1 MPFSTFSWV
10 SPAVNRSDIWYWII
24 LSEKEMQNDREGTQS
39 EFHGLCAP
47 LLTMDPINYTCT
59 RRGVCFIIWCAWK
72 YAKNILASLLLCKS
86 SPGVRACVCVRARK
100 CETKGFGRRTGAWLE
115 QPHLNGVWETQGFG
129 MLTPVS
135 LSCQTHAQGAALKI
149 SRTVL
154 AFTHTGIRYDSFEC
168 CAIQRFCSHLLVS
181 SPNYLYIHTQTHT
194 QLYVCVCDLCADT
207 MHSGAHP
214 LIAG

>member
-1 MPFSTFSWV
+1 
-10 SPAVNRSDIWYWII
+10 
-24 LSEKEMQNDREGTQS
+24 MQK
-39 EFHGLCAP
+39 
-47 LLTMDPINYTCT
+47 IY
-59 RRGVCFIIWCAWK
+59 
-72 YAKNILASLLLCKS
+72 LLLSCCVKAV
-86 SPGVRACVCVRARK
+86 PVCVCVCVSVCK

-194 QLYVCVCDLCADT
+194 HSFMCVCDLCADT